1 MIHCL
6 LRCFGLLITGVV
18 LGTGC
23 QPDSPV
29 ATDTCRLSS
38 VTDQLVETSGKLT
51 EEASWSATYGTTG
64 VSAITTRTASQTAT
78 FGIELSDNLPARAVN
93 GQDMVAM
100 SYSMSSLPVS
110 ATFTR
115 GGTVQS
121 TFTMQYGAGGV
132 LTRIVESR
140 QVLPANSLTRQRDYT
155 FTYDAAGNLT
165 TERDVFTLRDGLTLA
180 QEETFTFD
188 TRPSPYVRFAYR
200 PLLTVVALA
209 MNMETVPGR
218 FWHQL
223 APTSL
228 LSYNLNSD
236 GSRADMRENSTFAL
250 TYDAGNKLTTREQTA
265 LLYQSSVPTPIS
277 KKNRQTFDYSC
288 E

>member
-1 MIHCL
+1 MIHRL
-6 LRCFGLLITGVV
+6 LHCFGLFITGVV

-23 QPDSPV
+23 HPDNPV

-51 EEASWSATYGTTG
+51 DETSWSATYSTDG
-64 VSAITTRTASQTAT
+64 VNTITTRTASQTAT
-78 FGIELSDNLPARAVN
+78 FGIELSDNLPARAVS
-93 GQDMVAM
+93 GQDVIAM
-100 SYSMSSLPVS
+100 SYGMSSLPVS

-132 LTRIVESR
+132 LTRMVESR
-140 QVLPANSLTRQRDYT
+140 QVLPANSLTRQREYT

-165 TERDVFTLRDGLTLA
+165 AERDVFTLRDGLTLA

-188 TRPSPYVRFAYR
+188 TRPSPYIRFAYR

-209 MNMETVPGR
+209 TDMETVPGR

-223 APTSL
+223 APTAL

-236 GSRADMRENSTFAL
+236 GSRATMREN
-250 TYDAGNKLTTREQTA
+250 TTVIRSPGCEP
-265 LLYQSSVPTPIS
+265 SS
-277 KKNRQTFDYSC
+277 RR
-288 E
+288 